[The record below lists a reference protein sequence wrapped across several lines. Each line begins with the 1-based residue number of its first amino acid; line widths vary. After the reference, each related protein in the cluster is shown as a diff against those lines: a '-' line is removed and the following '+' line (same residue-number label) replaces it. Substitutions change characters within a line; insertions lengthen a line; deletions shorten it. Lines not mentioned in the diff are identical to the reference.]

1 MFWLDYNIIMAKK
14 HQTSLSIFTES
25 VGLYFSNFDKFLK
38 YMTFPVLGQ
47 ILGLIL
53 VFLTTYFYTINMPKL
68 IDKYPNLNSISTLV
82 IIAVI
87 ISLPGLA
94 IFCKAFWEYLVAY
107 GAVNSMLDNLLRSGR
122 VYDFE
127 AHTELIKRRA
137 FSFIGLWFLFGIF
150 SIIALCP
157 LMWIICAIFAVYFVL
172 VFQVF
177 TFEPELSP
185 IGCVRKSLILIK
197 GKFAPTLMLIL
208 LVGAI
213 TYIFIPQIITSGID
227 AIGLSLA
234 LSKAIMPFVNLF
246 PELDF
251 SKYGISPI
259 THTHIAVFTVQIT
272 ITQIL
277 IQYTLPLR
285 SILWSMWYKEL
296 NNGIPNIDLPKTK
309 KKKSSKR
316 PSEKLMEASHKKY
329 STKKT
334 KKEKLDDNILR
345 RAMEKDDDD
354 EE

>member
-1 MFWLDYNIIMAKK
+1 MAKK
-14 HQTSLSIFTES
+14 QKTTLNILTES
-25 VGLYFSNFDKFLK
+25 VGLYFSNFDKFFK

-47 ILGLIL
+47 IAGLVI
-53 VFLTTYFYTINMPKL
+53 VFFTTYLYTINMPKL
-68 IDKYPNLNSISTLV
+68 IDKYPDLNSLSTL
-82 IIAVI
+82 IIISVI

-94 IFCKAFWEYLVAY
+94 IFCKAFWGYLVAY

-137 FSFIGLWFLFGIF
+137 LPFIGLWLLFSIF
-150 SIIALCP
+150 SLIAICP

-172 VFQVF
+172 TFQVF

-185 IGCVRKSLILIK
+185 IGCVKKSLILIK
-197 GKFAPTLMLIL
+197 GKFAPTLMLFALI
-208 LVGAI
+208 GAL
-213 TYIFIPQIITSGID
+213 TYILIPQIITSGLD
-227 AIGLSLA
+227 AIGVSTALA
-234 LSKAIMPFVNLF
+234 NSIMPFVKLF
-246 PELDF
+246 PEIDF

-259 THTHIAVFTVQIT
+259 THLQIAVFTIEVT

-296 NNGIPNIDLPKTK
+296 NNGIPSQDLPKTK

-316 PSEKLMEASHKKY
+316 PSEKLMEASHKKF
-329 STKKT
+329 SSKKQ
-334 KKEKLDDNILR
+334 KLDDNILK
-345 RAMEKDDDD
+345 RAMEKDD

>member
-1 MFWLDYNIIMAKK
+1 MTKKQKTSFNI
-14 HQTSLSIFTES
+14 LTES
-25 VGLYFSNFDKFLK
+25 VGLYFSNFDKFFK

-47 ILGLIL
+47 IAGLIL
-53 VFLTTYFYTINMPKL
+53 VFLTTYLYTINMPKL
-68 IDKYPNLNSISTLV
+68 IDKYPNLNSFSTL
-82 IIAVI
+82 IAISVI

-137 FSFIGLWFLFGIF
+137 LPFIGLWLLFSIF
-150 SIIALCP
+150 SLIAICP
-157 LMWIICAIFAVYFVL
+157 LMWIICAIFTIYFVL
-172 VFQVF
+172 TFQVF

-185 IGCVRKSLILIK
+185 FGCVKKSLILIK
-197 GKFAPTLMLIL
+197 GKFAQTLMLFVII
-208 LVGAI
+208 GAL
-213 TYIFIPQIITSGID
+213 TYYLIPQIITSGLD
-227 AIGLSLA
+227 AIGINLA
-234 LSKAIMPFVNLF
+234 LSNSIMPFVKLF

-251 SKYGISPI
+251 SKYGITPI
-259 THTHIAVFTVQIT
+259 THSQIALITIQII

-296 NNGIPNIDLPKTK
+296 NNGIPSVDLPKTK
-309 KKKSSKR
+309 NKKSSKR
-316 PSEKLMEASHKKY
+316 PSEKLMEASRKKY
-329 STKKT
+329 SS

-345 RAMEKDDDD
+345 RAMEKDN